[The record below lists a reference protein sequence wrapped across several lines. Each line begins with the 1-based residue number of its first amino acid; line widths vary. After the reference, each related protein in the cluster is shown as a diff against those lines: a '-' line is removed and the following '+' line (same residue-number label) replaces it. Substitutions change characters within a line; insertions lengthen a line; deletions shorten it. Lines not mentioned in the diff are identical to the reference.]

1 MGYGQALRTVL
12 ASKLESKKTPKLMAM
27 ERNFQKNLRARLQL
41 FVIMMLTLF
50 ILRIIMLR
58 MLMPRKQK
66 FLMFVILILLMQKLM
81 IQGILILML
90 KLFKCLRRQL
100 RLHHL
105 DCICLSIHLMYLM
118 FLLTNLAKLL
128 PNMLD
133 PSTRAPRLVFGSLRC
148 LLLMSKDPRLF
159 GYLRTRFCVCR
170 LMHPEA
176 QVR

>member
-1 MGYGQALRTVL
+1 MGYGRALRTML
-12 ASKLESKKTPKLMAM
+12 ASNVEAKKTPKLMAM
-27 ERNFQKNLRARLQL
+27 ERNFQNLLRARLQL
-41 FVIMMLTLF
+41 FMIMMLTLF

-58 MLMPRKQK
+58 MLMPRKLK

-90 KLFKCLRRQL
+90 KLFTCVRRQL

-105 DCICLSIHLMYLM
+105 DCICLSIHLMHLM

-133 PSTRAPRLVFGSLRC
+133 PSTRAPRLIFGSLRF

-159 GYLRTRFCVCR
+159 GYLRMRSKLC
-170 LMHPEA
+170 L
-176 QVR
+176 